1 MPYEKTTTMEAKGR
15 CLIEGLPKMIDVSS
29 QELLEAI
36 EEPVTSI
43 VNAVCAVIER
53 TPPGTCR
60 RYSGSRLVMTGG
72 GSQLFGLDK
81 LIEHVTGIRTFLAEN
96 PEKCVAIGAG
106 RSLDNLSSKNAGHN
120 KSGKAAAGKAI
131 SKKHFTAKP
140 VKKRDMFHM
149 KQSKMF
155 HHETFSYEYTYIVQK
170 YYWNGEPCFQT
181 QI

>member
-1 MPYEKTTTMEAKGR
+1 
-15 CLIEGLPKMIDVSS
+15 MIDVSS

-53 TPPGTCR
+53 TPPELVGDIAAA
-60 RYSGSRLVMTGG
+60 GIVMTGG

-106 RSLDNLSSKNAGHN
+106 RSLDNLSSKMPGTINLA
-120 KSGKAAAGKAI
+120 
-131 SKKHFTAKP
+131 
-140 VKKRDMFHM
+140 R
-149 KQSKMF
+149 QRQ
-155 HHETFSYEYTYIVQK
+155 ERL
-170 YYWNGEPCFQT
+170 
-181 QI
+181 